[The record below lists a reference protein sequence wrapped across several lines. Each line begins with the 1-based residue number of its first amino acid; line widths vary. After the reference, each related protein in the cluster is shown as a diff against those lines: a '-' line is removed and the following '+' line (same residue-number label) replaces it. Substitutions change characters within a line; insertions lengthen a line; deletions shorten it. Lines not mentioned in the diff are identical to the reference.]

1 MREIKLARTV
11 WANMELAKI
20 CPGNDLGRI
29 KEVLDTSDSLAQ
41 MQGILKIITILSE
54 AYERKEKA
62 QNPNYEPHPITE
74 DELIEWT
81 EDEIGAAL
89 NQALET
95 FHKDGEQTVVAQP
108 KKSKKKVTK

>member
-74 DELIEWT
+74 DELMEWT

-95 FHKDGEQTVVAQP
+95 FHKDGEQTVIARP
-108 KKSKKKVTK
+108 KKSKKKVTR